1 MWGRAQSQG
10 AAEFTTGVWR
20 VSKEL
25 QQVCLEAAQWRTSQA
40 CCASRDGT
48 WQRMP
53 ECTLQPLGTRPH
65 RKGKAGSTRKSFCSP
80 HSRGVS
86 QGMAP
91 EKHPLCGG
99 PGQQTPNVLVE
110 WRRVLQEPA
119 QHGRAMAGGSW
130 VSLRS
135 QGSLTPKV
143 LTAGWL
149 RDETFPVHWRTI
161 RSLSRRAG
169 GAAGAPQS
177 CFLPGADSAQS
188 TRSSIVHPV
197 GSGTKKPLCWA
208 ELLWVA
214 ES

>member
-1 MWGRAQSQG
+1 MGFGECQKNCSRSVWKQNMENIPGLLCLTRWGMAKELRVHPP
-10 AAEFTTGVWR
+10 TTGDTSTQEREGWEYQEILLQSPQQRCLTSNGSREASSVWW
-20 VSKEL
+20 SWPADTK
-25 QQVCLEAAQWRTSQA
+25 C
-40 CCASRDGT
+40 
-48 WQRMP
+48 P
-53 ECTLQPLGTRPH
+53 
-65 RKGKAGSTRKSFCSP
+65 
-80 HSRGVS
+80 RGV
-86 QGMAP
+86 
-91 EKHPLCGG
+91 EKSPAGTS
-99 PGQQTPNVLVE
+99 PGA
-110 WRRVLQEPA
+110 A
-119 QHGRAMAGGSW
+119 QHGRAMAGGRW

-177 CFLPGADSAQS
+177 CFLTGADSAQS

-208 ELLWVA
+208 ELPWVA